1 MSKNGTKKKAAA
13 PKAAAK
19 TIKVANPELTT
30 AIVTT
35 SAPKLRNTIYR
46 PTGAP
51 TPAKTLAPQALVIFN
66 IIHEAGDR
74 GISKTELV
82 GNLKGILKTKQ
93 PVERVL
99 AYYSVLLKKDGLL
112 ATTKA

>member
-1 MSKNGTKKKAAA
+1 MSKKNGTKKKAAA
-13 PKAAAK
+13 PKAAA
-19 TIKVANPELTT
+19 TST
-30 AIVTT
+30 AVDTAA
-35 SAPKLRNTIYR
+35 APKLRNTIYR

-74 GISKTELV
+74 GISKAELV
-82 GNLKGILKTKQ
+82 GHLKGILKTRQ

>member
-1 MSKNGTKKKAAA
+1 MSKNWKQKKVAA

-19 TIKVANPELTT
+19 TTKVVNADVT
-30 AIVTT
+30 AMVVTN
-35 SAPKLRNTIYR
+35 APKLRNTIYKR
-46 PTGAP
+46 ASVDK
-51 TPAKTLAPQALVIFN
+51 PAKTLAPQALVIFN

>member
-1 MSKNGTKKKAAA
+1 
-13 PKAAAK
+13 
-19 TIKVANPELTT
+19 
-30 AIVTT
+30 
-35 SAPKLRNTIYR
+35 
-46 PTGAP
+46 
-51 TPAKTLAPQALVIFN
+51 LVIFN

-74 GISKTELV
+74 GISKSELV

>member
-19 TIKVANPELTT
+19 TIKVANPELTA
-30 AIVTT
+30 AIVN
-35 SAPKLRNTIYR
+35 SEPKLRNTIYR

-51 TPAKTLAPQALVIFN
+51 TPAKALAPQALVIFN

-74 GISKTELV
+74 GISKSELV

>member
-1 MSKNGTKKKAAA
+1 MSKNGNKKKAAA

-51 TPAKTLAPQALVIFN
+51 TPAKALAPQALVIFN

-74 GISKTELV
+74 GISKNELV

>member
-19 TIKVANPELTT
+19 TIKVVT
-30 AIVTT
+30 AGVTDVVAT
-35 SAPKLRNTIYR
+35 NAPKLRNTIYKR
-46 PTGAP
+46 ASVDK
-51 TPAKTLAPQALVIFN
+51 PAKALAPQALVIFN

-74 GISKTELV
+74 GISKSELV

>member
-1 MSKNGTKKKAAA
+1 MSKKNGTKKKAAA
-13 PKAAAK
+13 PKAAA
-19 TIKVANPELTT
+19 ISAAVDA
-30 AIVTT
+30 VV
-35 SAPKLRNTIYR
+35 APKLRNTIYR

-74 GISKTELV
+74 GISKAELV
-82 GNLKGILKTKQ
+82 SNLKGILKTRQ

>member
-1 MSKNGTKKKAAA
+1 MAKKNGTKKKASA
-13 PKAAAK
+13 PKVEAIK
-19 TIKVANPELTT
+19 TVVDTVA
-30 AIVTT
+30 
-35 SAPKLRNTIYR
+35 APKLRNTIYR

-82 GNLKGILKTKQ
+82 DNLKGILKTKQ

-112 ATTKA
+112 ATSKA

>member
-1 MSKNGTKKKAAA
+1 MSKNWKQQKKVAA

-19 TIKVANPELTT
+19 TTKVVNAAVT
-30 AIVTT
+30 AEVVTN
-35 SAPKLRNTIYR
+35 APKLRNTIYR
-46 PTGAP
+46 PTGAA
-51 TPAKTLAPQALVIFN
+51 TPAKALAPQALVIFN

-74 GISKTELV
+74 GISKSELV

>member
-1 MSKNGTKKKAAA
+1 MSKNGNKKKAAA

-35 SAPKLRNTIYR
+35 SAHKLRNTIYR

-51 TPAKTLAPQALVIFN
+51 TPAKALAPQALVIFN

-74 GISKTELV
+74 GISKNELV

>member
-1 MSKNGTKKKAAA
+1 MSKKNGTKKKAAA
-13 PKAAAK
+13 PKAAA
-19 TIKVANPELTT
+19 TST
-30 AIVTT
+30 AVDTAVDT
-35 SAPKLRNTIYR
+35 AAAPKLRNTIYR

-74 GISKTELV
+74 GISKAELV
-82 GNLKGILKTKQ
+82 SNLKGILKTRQ

-112 ATTKA
+112 ATTKN